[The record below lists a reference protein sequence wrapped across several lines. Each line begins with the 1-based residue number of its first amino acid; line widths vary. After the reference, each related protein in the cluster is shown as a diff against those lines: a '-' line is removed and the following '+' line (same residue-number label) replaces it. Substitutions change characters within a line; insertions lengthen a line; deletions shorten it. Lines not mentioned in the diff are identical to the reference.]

1 MQLILNI
8 IRTLQF
14 ACGLVC
20 LVIDIIYLVEALN
33 RISHIEMDF
42 SPVLIFY
49 VCADV
54 YCMSI
59 NGHYIITIEYNWN
72 RASRKLGYIIYWIE
86 IGFWIPY
93 ITMKFLITIFYYD
106 YIFYFMTIIFG
117 CINLFLS
124 IICVI
129 LIPRLNRKLASEIIN
144 VPLRR
149 NNAVNNAGIETV
161 ETNNAGAEINN
172 AGAEWNA

>member
-20 LVIDIIYLVEALN
+20 LVIDTIYLVEALN
-33 RISHIEMDF
+33 RISHIEMDS
-42 SPVLIFY
+42 SPMFI
-49 VCADV
+49 D
-54 YCMSI
+54 
-59 NGHYIITIEYNWN
+59 IILSLLNIIGIERLENWD
-72 RASRKLGYIIYWIE
+72 I
-86 IGFWIPY
+86 
-93 ITMKFLITIFYYD
+93 
-106 YIFYFMTIIFG
+106 
-117 CINLFLS
+117 LF
-124 IICVI
+124 I
-129 LIPRLNRKLASEIIN
+129 ASEIIN

-161 ETNNAGAEINN
+161 ETNNAGTEINN

>member
-20 LVIDIIYLVEALN
+20 LVIVLYFMFVQMFIDIILSLLN
-33 RISHIEMDF
+33 IIGIER
-42 SPVLIFY
+42 L
-49 VCADV
+49 
-54 YCMSI
+54 
-59 NGHYIITIEYNWN
+59 ENWDI
-72 RASRKLGYIIYWIE
+72 LFIV
-86 IGFWIPY
+86 
-93 ITMKFLITIFYYD
+93 TMKFLIPIFYYD

-161 ETNNAGAEINN
+161 ETNNAGTEINN